1 MNKKRREQIYAVISQ
16 LKINE
21 DRLRTILAEEEN
33 AFDSMPENLQ
43 SSLRGEESEEAID
56 ILTDAVDDLSKII
69 DKLYDIQ

>member
-21 DRLRTILAEEEN
+21 DRLRLILAEEEN

-69 DKLYDIQ
+69 DELYDIQ

>member
-56 ILTDAVDDLSKII
+56 ILTDTVDDLSKII